1 MWLTHEMIDD
11 HVDRGMSLFTWQA
24 HGNMLNRNGIYIDL
38 ALNNSSMHGDGELI
52 VQLRWR
58 HRVHV
63 NRFYISIAKMYSHAC
78 TFSRK

>member
-1 MWLTHEMIDD
+1 MTMWTEACHCLLGKLM
-11 HVDRGMSLFTWQA
+11 
-24 HGNMLNRNGIYIDL
+24 GIYAHAESKRYIVL